1 MYCTIDKSTTID
13 DTITIMEYGSAID
26 TEVMDFGGDKFSSS
40 EFGQRPPMLFSM
52 QRSFEP
58 EVFNSSVK
66 VTSSV

>member
-1 MYCTIDKSTTID
+1 MD
-13 DTITIMEYGSAID
+13 YGSAID

-40 EFGQRPPMLFSM
+40 EFGQRHSSNSVLFSM

-58 EVFNSSVK
+58 GVSNSSSVK